1 MVNKKNRKVA
11 IIFGIT
17 GQDGSY
23 LSDYLIK
30 KKYFVIGVSRK
41 RKKVIK
47 NHLKIGISKK
57 LKIKYFNYSDSYQV
71 NKLIKA
77 TNCKEIYYF
86 GGQPLPTI
94 SKKFSIETL
103 YSNIIPVF
111 YILNS
116 ILILNKKIK
125 FFNASSYHIYKSSS
139 AALNENSILGPETI
153 YGLSKLIS
161 YELVKFFRNHYNLKA
176 CSGIMFQH
184 ESPLRNKNTVI
195 PKIIKLT
202 QLIKKK
208 KIKNLKLG
216 NIKVTRDWGWAPDYV
231 KIIHKILISKKMDDY
246 IIATGHST
254 KLEKVVKI
262 IFKKYNLD
270 ISKKLF
276 IDKKLFRKNETL
288 INKADISKIKKNF
301 SWQPKNLI
309 EEIIEKLLNKRLY

>member
-1 MVNKKNRKVA
+1 MVNKKNRKLA
-11 IIFGIT
+11 IIFGVT

-23 LSDYLIK
+23 LSDYLLK
-30 KKYFVIGVSRK
+30 KKYLVIGVSRK
-41 RKKVIK
+41 RKKVVK

-57 LKIKYFNYSDSYQV
+57 VIIKYFNYEDPDQI
-71 NKLIKA
+71 NKLIKT
-77 TNCKEIYYF
+77 TNCNEIYYF
-86 GGQPLPTI
+86 GGQPLPAI
-94 SKKFSIETL
+94 SKKFSLETL

-116 ILILNKKIK
+116 ILALNKKIK

-139 AALNENSILGPETI
+139 APLNENSILAPETI

-195 PKIIKLT
+195 PKIIRLT
-202 QLIKKK
+202 KLIKKK
-208 KIKNLKLG
+208 KVKSLQLG
-216 NIKVTRDWGWAPDYV
+216 NIKVSRDWGWAPDYV
-231 KIIHKILISKKMDDY
+231 QIIHKILMSKKLDDY

-254 KLEKVVKI
+254 KLKKVVKI

-270 ISKKLF
+270 INKKLV
-276 IDKKLFRKNETL
+276 IDKKLFRKNEIL
-288 INKADISKIKKNF
+288 VNKADISKLKKKF
-301 SWQPKNLI
+301 LWQPNNLI
-309 EEIIEKLLNKRLY
+309 EEIVEKLLNKKFY